1 MGMNQYVNT
10 GVEKNKYLE
19 KISKWI
25 KDVNSLLKIDEIK
38 AE

>member
-1 MGMNQYVNT
+1 MNQYVNT
-10 GVEKNKYLE
+10 GAEKINIQK
-19 KISKWI
+19 KISKWM